1 MHGRASTWF
10 TQEGASVKLQAFR
23 TNTMA
28 RPLALTAALLLC
40 QPAFATTDDDA
51 DPNDVSAMDMTGDL
65 LIGRPLLFT
74 ATVLGTAIWLVA
86 LPFTAAGGNV
96 KESGQKLVV
105 WPAKNT
111 FVRCLGCSTAGYK
124 KD

>member
-1 MHGRASTWF
+1 M
-10 TQEGASVKLQAFR
+10 KLQAFR
-23 TNTMA
+23 KSTVA
-28 RPLALTAALLLC
+28 RPLALAAALLLC
-40 QPAFATTDDDA
+40 QPVFALNEDDP
-51 DPNDVSAMDMTGDL
+51 DPNSVSAMAMGGDL

-111 FVRCLGCSTAGYK
+111 FVRCLGCPTAGYK

>member
-1 MHGRASTWF
+1 M
-10 TQEGASVKLQAFR
+10 KLQAFR
-23 TNTMA
+23 TSTVA

-40 QPAFATTDDDA
+40 QPVFALNEDDP
-51 DPNDVSAMDMTGDL
+51 DPNSVSAIAMGSDL

-111 FVRCLGCSTAGYK
+111 FVRCLGCPTAGYK

>member
-1 MHGRASTWF
+1 M
-10 TQEGASVKLQAFR
+10 KLQAFR
-23 TNTMA
+23 KNTVA
-28 RPLALTAALLLC
+28 RPLAVAAALLLC
-40 QPAFATTDDDA
+40 QPAFAAGEDDS
-51 DPNDVSAMDMTGDL
+51 DPNSVSAVAMGGDL

-96 KESGQKLVV
+96 KDSAQKLVV

-111 FVRCLGCSTAGYK
+111 FVRCLGCPTAGYK

>member
-1 MHGRASTWF
+1 M
-10 TQEGASVKLQAFR
+10 KLQAFR
-23 TNTMA
+23 KSVMA
-28 RPLALTAALLLC
+28 RPLALAATLLLC
-40 QPAFATTDDDA
+40 QPALAAMDDDTS
-51 DPNDVSAMDMTGDL
+51 DPNSPSAMAMAGDM

-74 ATVLGTAIWLVA
+74 ATVLGSAIWLVA

-96 KESGQKLVV
+96 KDSGEKLVV

-111 FVRCLGCSTAGYK
+111 FARCLGCPTAGYK

>member
-1 MHGRASTWF
+1 M
-10 TQEGASVKLQAFR
+10 KLQAFKKSR
-23 TNTMA
+23 VA
-28 RPLALTAALLLC
+28 RPLALATALLLC
-40 QPAFATTDDDA
+40 QPAFAVDDENA
-51 DPNDVSAMDMTGDL
+51 DPNAVSAVAMGGDL

-96 KESGQKLVV
+96 KDSGQKLVV

-111 FVRCLGCSTAGYK
+111 FVRCLGCPTAGYK